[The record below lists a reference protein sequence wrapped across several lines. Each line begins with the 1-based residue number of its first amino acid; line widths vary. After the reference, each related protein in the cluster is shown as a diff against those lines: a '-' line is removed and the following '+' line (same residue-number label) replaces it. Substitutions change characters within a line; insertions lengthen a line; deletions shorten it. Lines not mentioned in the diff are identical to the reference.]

1 MRHKFLTEV
10 SNVSRFLAGTQRVR
24 ESGAPEAC
32 WQLCQGEAG
41 FGKTSTLEWHATQ
54 GGHVL
59 LRAKSSWT
67 LTAMMRELVLAVG
80 HQPIGKNNELF
91 HTVLSALAGSSRTV
105 IVDEVEHAMRD
116 IRLIETLRDISD
128 MTLTPI
134 IVAGHAGTSAKLK
147 RYHQIFSRLSDVTDF
162 GPATIG
168 DVRVVCDRLAELKGG
183 KDLRFKDD
191 LVEQIYIRTRG
202 RMRDIKKAVANV
214 EAIARRMG
222 VEEIGLAEVPVA
234 ALTSDGLP
242 SELKRRA

>member
-10 SNVSRFLAGTQRVR
+10 SNVSRFLAGTQRVK

-67 LTAMMRELVLAVG
+67 LRSMYKELVLAVG
-80 HQPIGKNNELF
+80 HQPIGKNDDMF
-91 HTVLSALAGSSRTV
+91 HTILSSLAGSNRTV

-147 RYHQIFSRLSDVTDF
+147 RHHKILSRLSDVTDF
-162 GPATIG
+162 GPATLQ
-168 DVRVVCDRLAELKGG
+168 DVRIVCERLAELKGG
-183 KDLRFKDD
+183 KGLRFKED
-191 LVEQIYIRTRG
+191 LVGQIHSYTRG

-222 VEEIGLAEVPVA
+222 VEEIGLAEVPA
-234 ALTSDGLP
+234 TALTSDGLP

>member
-10 SNVSRFLAGTQRVR
+10 TNVQRFLAGTKRVQM
-24 ESGAPEAC
+24 SGAPEAC

-41 FGKTSTLEWHATQ
+41 FGKTSTLEWHAVQ

-67 LTAMMRELVLAVG
+67 LTAMLRELVVAVG
-80 HQPIGKNNELF
+80 HQPIGKNNDLL
-91 HTVLSALAGSSRTV
+91 HILLSALAGSGRSL
-105 IVDEVEHAMRD
+105 IVDEIEHAMRD
-116 IRLIETLRDISD
+116 IRLIEMLRDISD
-128 MTLTPI
+128 LTLTPI
-134 IVAGHAGTSAKLK
+134 IVAGHAGTSNKLK
-147 RYHQIFSRLSDVTDF
+147 RYHQIFSRLSDVTEF
-162 GPATIG
+162 GPATPE
-168 DVRVVCDRLAELKGG
+168 DVRTVCSRLAELKGG

-191 LVEQIYIRTRG
+191 LVTQIHSRTRG

-214 EAIARRMG
+214 EAIALRMG
-222 VEEIGLAEVPVA
+222 VEEIGLAEVPLS